1 MFKRR
6 PSNRKTLQLYQ
17 VVRPLSCF
25 MLPPFVLLSQYHALG
40 PSTLLRDK
48 QRKTRNRKVKI
59 HWGKRGRREWKGGV
73 MTARMSLC
81 AGHLKWIGWCVTE
94 SGREG
99 EGGEVA
105 NRLAAWSIWAADTVS
120 VNKYTQNTYKEVR
133 NH

>member
-48 QRKTRNRKVKI
+48 QRKTRNRKVKNTLGQK
-59 HWGKRGRREWKGGV
+59 GKK
-73 MTARMSLC
+73 RMEGWC
-81 AGHLKWIGWCVTE
+81 YDCENIGHLKWIGWCVTK

-99 EGGEVA
+99 EGGEGA
-105 NRLAAWSIWAADTVS
+105 SRLAAWSIWAADTIS